1 MEDVKGLRLNKKH
14 KVRNDAIYNSCL
26 EEVVC
31 AVRKETN
38 YFETADLDIET
49 VLKSKLVVYEK
60 DIAYLQNRCDFCGIN
75 ATNGLF
81 KRRVF
86 LV

>member
-38 YFETADLDIET
+38 YFETAELDVET
-49 VLKSKLVVYEK
+49 ILKSTLTVHEK
-60 DIAYLQNRCDFCGIN
+60 DIVYLQNRCDFF
-75 ATNGLF
+75 TNGVF
-81 KRRVF
+81 KEGVF

>member
-49 VLKSKLVVYEK
+49 ILKSKRAVFEK
-60 DIAYLQNRCDFCGIN
+60 DVAYLQNRMSLFN
-75 ATNGLF
+75 VYTVNGVF
-81 KRRVF
+81 KKRVF

>member
-1 MEDVKGLRLNKKH
+1 MEEFKGLILNKKH
-14 KVRNDAIYNSCL
+14 NVRNDAIYNSCL
-26 EEVVC
+26 DEVVC

-38 YFETADLDIET
+38 YFETAELDIET
-49 VLKSKLVVYEK
+49 ILKSRMAVYEK
-60 DIAYLQNRCDFCGIN
+60 DIVYLQNRCDFCGIN

-81 KRRVF
+81 RKRVF